1 MTEQDAHSI
10 LTDRYN
16 SIMNNRSSAVF
27 LRKSDNSFLGTDI
40 SVSSML
46 NNPELYYAEDQP
58 KLFEIIK
65 GLFLG
70 TFDIINN
77 SNNAIIS
84 VG

>member
-1 MTEQDAHSI
+1 MTERDAHSI

-27 LRKSDNSFLGTDI
+27 LRKSDNAFLGTDI
-40 SVSSML
+40 AVSAML
-46 NNPELYYAEDQP
+46 NDPDLYYADSNP
-58 KLFEIIK
+58 KLFEIVK

-70 TFDIINN
+70 KYNIVND
-77 SNNAIIS
+77 SNNAVIH

>member
-70 TFDIINN
+70 TFNIIND

>member
-27 LRKSDNSFLGTDI
+27 LRKSDNAFLGTDI
-40 SVSSML
+40 SVAAVL
-46 NNPELYYAEDQP
+46 ENPDLYYADEKP
-58 KLFEIIK
+58 NLFEIIK

-70 TFDIINN
+70 KYNIIND

>member
-70 TFDIINN
+70 TFDIIND

>member
-58 KLFEIIK
+58 KLFEIVK

-70 TFDIINN
+70 TFDIIND

>member
-40 SVSSML
+40 SVLSML

-70 TFDIINN
+70 TFDIIND